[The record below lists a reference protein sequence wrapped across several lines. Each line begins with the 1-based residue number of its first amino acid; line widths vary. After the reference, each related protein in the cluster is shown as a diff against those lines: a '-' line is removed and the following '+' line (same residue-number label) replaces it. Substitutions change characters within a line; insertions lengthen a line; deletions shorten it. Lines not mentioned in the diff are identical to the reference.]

1 MRFIRRLL
9 GLLVGL
15 ALIAT
20 VIAYL
25 LPREVT
31 VARSITVDA
40 PASAVFPLVNSLQ
53 ESARW
58 SPWLGLDPDV
68 RLAYSG
74 PDHGVGNRLDWR
86 SDHPKVGSGT
96 QVITASDPDRSVAS
110 DLDFGDMGTARAA
123 FTLEPAGTGTLVTWT
138 LVADMGLNPVGRWM
152 GLMMDRWVGTDYER
166 GLINLRRVAEAGSG
180 INPKRN
186 ADQGRLFPRSVSA
199 RETGGC
205 QTPP

>member
-86 SDHPKVGSGT
+86 SDHPNVGSGT

-123 FTLEPAGTGTLVTWT
+123 FTLEPSGTGTLVTWT
-138 LVADMGLNPVGRWM
+138 LVADMGLNPVSRWM

-166 GLINLRRVAEAGSG
+166 GLINLRRVAEAG
-180 INPKRN
+180 
-186 ADQGRLFPRSVSA
+186 
-199 RETGGC
+199 
-205 QTPP
+205 